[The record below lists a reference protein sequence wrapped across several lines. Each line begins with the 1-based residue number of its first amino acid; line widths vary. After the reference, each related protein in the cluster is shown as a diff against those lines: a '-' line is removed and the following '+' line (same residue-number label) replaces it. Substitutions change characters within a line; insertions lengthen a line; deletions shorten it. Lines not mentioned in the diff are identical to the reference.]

1 MSSQSSPT
9 SEQLYRLMDMLDELH
24 SAAEEGRAA
33 EFIGLSAAELAATLR
48 EIIYTAQEALQ
59 EIQAHRV
66 AQIPTLH
73 LVDKKIDK
81 VG

>member
-1 MSSQSSPT
+1 MPSKTPKT

-33 EFIGLSAAELAATLR
+33 DFAGLTEAEIAATLR
-48 EIIYTAQEALQ
+48 EIIYTAQETLH
-59 EIQAHRV
+59 EIHSHKV
-66 AQIPTLH
+66 AQMPALR
-73 LVDKKIDK
+73 LVDKKIGK